1 MFSPAAQGFGRV
13 AANLGLN
20 TLGSATGRNYERE
33 LGLGSTGL
41 KGYAAIQAAKAR
53 GRAIEYAG
61 RQAGRSAMFGGLMSG
76 LGSLASGAIGSGMF
90 KGGGGTDATS
100 ILSNPNIPDL
110 GFIKPGDIK
119 YGDYSK
125 YSGAFTNP
133 NQFYGGTFGGYG
145 F

>member
-1 MFSPAAQGFGRV
+1 MYSPAAQGFGRV

-33 LGLGSTGL
+33 LQLGGTALRG
-41 KGYAAIQAAKAR
+41 KAAIEAAKAR

-76 LGSLASGAIGSGMF
+76 LGSIAGGFASGKLGGGG
-90 KGGGGTDATS
+90 GGGGTDATS
-100 ILSNPNIPDL
+100 ILSNPNSPDL
-110 GFIKPGDIK
+110 GYGQNIQ